1 MSIDAAPDMNVVS
14 RHDFQKLA
22 NAGSAERRLLA
33 ESCRNIVDLLIFKS
47 KRHLDM
53 NVISLILI
61 LFCVFASACSSN
73 GGVFPVTEVQSTPAQ
88 EVSWLELPD
97 GRAIATVHGD
107 RQVGE
112 HITFVRFPPG
122 LRTAIHTHSNSYSGI
137 VVKGLA
143 RHYQPASEAQANWL
157 MSGSFYSVPGNVP
170 HISEC
175 AQESE
180 CVFAIH
186 QHGAFDRAL
195 AE

>member
-22 NAGSAERRLLA
+22 NAGSTERLLLS
-33 ESCRNIVDLLIFKS
+33 ESCKIVDLLLLRG
-47 KRHLDM
+47 KRHPDM
-53 NVISLILI
+53 NVVPLILM

-73 GGVFPVTEVQSTPAQ
+73 GGVFPLTEVQTTPAQ

-107 RQVGE
+107 RQMGE

-122 LRTAIHTHSNSYSGI
+122 LRTAVHTHSNSYSGI

-143 RHYQPASEAQANWL
+143 RHYQPASEAQADWL
-157 MSGSFYSVPGNVP
+157 MSGSFYSVPGNIP

-175 AQESE
+175 SQQSE

-186 QHGAFDRAL
+186 QHGAFDRAI